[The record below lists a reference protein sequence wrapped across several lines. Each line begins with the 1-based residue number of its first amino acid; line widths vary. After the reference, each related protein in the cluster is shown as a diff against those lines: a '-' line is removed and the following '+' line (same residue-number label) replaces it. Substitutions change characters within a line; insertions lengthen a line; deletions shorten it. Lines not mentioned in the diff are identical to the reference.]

1 MHCSGLVHLR
11 QQSEGVGGA
20 KSNLST
26 AEEPVVFNHVET
38 YKFCQVC
45 GDSNV
50 AVFFL
55 KGKKTFSSLSI
66 PRCAQGSIIQLAC
79 LSVLCM
85 CNIQFVV
92 FTDYESCTRPI
103 STSPGC
109 MEAGEY
115 G

>member
-26 AEEPVVFNHVET
+26 AEEPVVFDHVET

-85 CNIQFVV
+85 CNVQFVF